1 MKRKK
6 LKLCLLLM
14 VLSLLFGCSNNK
26 GQEIVEWNV
35 FETTGKYISDDG
47 WVYVFSHTSYS
58 DGTTIESPYT
68 FYGINLRYRYND
80 QYMTEPIYDKKGN
93 LVSGPEPQKIQILG
107 NSNSESIKND
117 MEQVS
122 KLLGYDS
129 GTITSEDLLAID
141 RNSVHFEELDKEMF
155 FRLMDECLNSKA
167 NPTGKYMDIPSYAL
181 LTEPE
186 YIDGYKFQI
195 GFISGIGTVD
205 VIYIDVLYKTGNEYN
220 AYKQLSDMVDDKSAN
235 TNQVDA
241 FKLITDISN
250 GIVKEN
256 NLQYEI
262 DKNKNSKIGG
272 IDMSRL
278 YSFLNDIENGNIQKY
293 IID

>member
-1 MKRKK
+1 MSRK
-6 LKLCLLLM
+6 LLVFITCICIFMLT
-14 VLSLLFGCSNNK
+14 GCSNNK
-26 GQEIVEWNV
+26 STENITECNV
-35 FETTGKYISDDG
+35 SEASSQYITDDG

-122 KLLGYDS
+122 KLLGYNS

-141 RNSVHFEELDKEMF
+141 RDSVNFEELDKKLF
-155 FRLMDECLNSKA
+155 FKLMDECLESEP
-167 NPTGKYMDIPSYAL
+167 NPTGEYVDIPSYAL

-241 FKLITDISN
+241 FETITDISN

-256 NLQYEI
+256 NLQYGV

-272 IDMSRL
+272 VDMSRL
-278 YSFLNDIENGNIQKY
+278 YSFCCDIT
-293 IID
+293 